1 MPMKSCITLY
11 GPRIAEG
18 LATLEAMVKD
28 LTEDVSYNRMLTSM
42 DPTIDLMTKGMIA
55 DGEEVL
61 GEYDFCI
68 EWRGTPSRKNL
79 NDLITK
85 LDFVL
90 APSGCRYTIS
100 TKK

>member
-1 MPMKSCITLY
+1 MKSCITLY

-18 LATLEAMVKD
+18 IAVLEAMVKD
-28 LTEDVSYNRMLTSM
+28 LKEDTSYNRMLTSM

-61 GEYDFCI
+61 GENDFCI
-68 EWRGTPSRKNL
+68 EWRSTPSRKNL

-85 LDFVL
+85 LDWVL